1 MTDDVLSQLKPR
13 SPRRVLDDLAPIAR
27 ALAAHGRAQPEVELY
42 LMSGQTLR
50 GRFIGTGDDREGTVV
65 LVQVGGSQR
74 EPSVAYVRVDHLCAV
89 VVVDAS
95 LLVRGPASDQP
106 VPSKLELARQAAA
119 KADALAS
126 KLGRALKIT
135 ITADDDDGR
144 RAAGI
149 LLPMLV
155 DVILAIASD
164 DMGKKALAEL
174 TSIELGAASPG
185 EVARHERTLIVRA
198 PKLLTDA
205 FTLARL
211 RAEVEKLL

>member
-1 MTDDVLSQLKPR
+1 MTDDILGQLKPR

-27 ALAAHGRAQPEVELY
+27 ALAAHGRPQPEIELY

-50 GRFIGTGDDREGTVV
+50 GRFLGTGDDRDGTVV
-65 LVQVGGSQR
+65 LVHVGGNQR
-74 EPSVAYVRVDHLCAV
+74 EPAVAYLRADQLAAV

-106 VPSKLELARQAAA
+106 IPSKLELARQAAA
-119 KADALAS
+119 KADTLAS

-135 ITADDDDGR
+135 ITADDDDAR

-155 DVILAIASD
+155 DVLVAIASD
-164 DMGKKALAEL
+164 DMGKRALAEL

-198 PKLLTDA
+198 PKLLSDA
-205 FTLARL
+205 FTLTRL